1 MAKEG
6 WVCGSAAGEQ
16 ENLGGSIMAADGS
29 GGLEGTDGVG
39 DQRRLRVCNQ
49 RPCVEVNLL
58 NSERGR

>member
-1 MAKEG
+1 M
-6 WVCGSAAGEQ
+6 CGSAVGEQ